1 MNSSNSSNKKITKT
15 AASTKAA
22 PAKIRSSEEA
32 KVAPPKSRSRTPV
45 DQQRPGTKAGKR
57 APSSKAIESEI
68 LPSKSPAAGGKT
80 TKTNTATTPSAAR
93 GRQAVTQMSELD

>member
-1 MNSSNSSNKKITKT
+1 MNSSNLSNKKISKT
-15 AASTKAA
+15 AASTKPV

-45 DQQRPGTKAGKR
+45 DRPGTKTGKR
-57 APSSKAIESEI
+57 APSSKAVESEV
-68 LPSKSPAAGGKT
+68 LPSKSPAGGKT
-80 TKTNTATTPSAAR
+80 TKSNTATTTTAAR